1 MCYSDERWGAE
12 LIDEKLSIIAR
23 IVRDGCISQF

>member
-12 LIDEKLSIIAR
+12 LIDGKLSIIAR